1 VARLPPALDAE
12 FRVPWRG
19 AGAPVAEASGEA
31 VNAVCGDWVR
41 LELDARRPEAVGM
54 RLSVRGCSATIAV
67 ASLVARSADGQTLEH
82 VRALDV
88 AALVEQS
95 GGLAPV
101 QRHAVAVV
109 ERALAG
115 ALALASKI

>member
-1 VARLPPALDAE
+1 MARLPPALEAE
-12 FRVPWRG
+12 FRAPWRG
-19 AGAPVAEASGEA
+19 VGAPAAESSGEGE
-31 VNAVCGDWVR
+31 NAVCGDWVR
-41 LELDARRPEAVGM
+41 LELDARRPEALGV

-67 ASLVARSADGQTLEH
+67 ASLVAREADGAALEQ
-82 VRALDV
+82 VRTLDV
-88 AALVEQS
+88 AALVEHR

-115 ALALASKI
+115 ALALASKF